1 MIKIRNILYVIAGIP
16 VFIIL
21 LWVFAIPGNLIEE
34 RIEDAV
40 AMSGNSN
47 MSLSISGLKKGIFF
61 ALYADSLNL
70 KIDNKPA
77 LNITGFAGSFSPRY
91 LARGQIAFRITGKIG
106 TGNLDGIIKLP
117 RKGSIKIDRA
127 ELSAIPYLTQFG
139 INIDGNVYADIDIN
153 NDIVTITFEVPDLN
167 IDDTGSVFPLLNTFR
182 KLQGALSIKGNTIK
196 IDSISL
202 EGGKGF
208 ARLKGDITNGVMNLS
223 LELMPDTRKLNV
235 MESMLIGK
243 YIVSPGYY
251 IVPVKGP
258 LP

>member
-1 MIKIRNILYVIAGIP
+1 MIKIRNILYVATGIP

-21 LWVFAIPGNLIEE
+21 LWFFAIPDNLIEE

-40 AMSGNSN
+40 AMSGN

-61 ALYADSLNL
+61 ALYADDLNL

-77 LNITGFAGSFSPRY
+77 LNITGFASNFRPRY
-91 LARGQIAFRITGKIG
+91 LSGGQIAFAITGKIG
-106 TGNLDGIIKLP
+106 TGDLDGIIKLP
-117 RKGSIKIDRA
+117 RTGSIKIDRA
-127 ELSAIPYLTQFG
+127 ELSAIPYLMQFG
-139 INIDGNVYADIDIN
+139 IKIDGNVYADIDIN
-153 NDIVTITFEVPDLN
+153 NDLLKVTFEVPDLN
-167 IDDTGSVFPLLNTFR
+167 IDDTSSVFPLLNTFQ

-196 IDSISL
+196 VDSISL
-202 EGGKGF
+202 EGEKGF
-208 ARLKGDITNGVMNLS
+208 ARLKGDITNGVMNLV

-235 MESMLIGK
+235 METMLIGK

-251 IVPVKGP
+251 IVPIKGP